1 MSNIK
6 QIPRKLTGTLFK
18 EGGKTMKQTIAVI
31 AMSLFLAITINVQA
45 DDSIY
50 SYAGMAAA
58 NTHIYKSS
66 YKTSGKGA
74 DMAMYTCSE
83 CECRDVY
90 FSVAET
96 IIDDAPGAPVRYNSG
111 YLSLNY
117 YNNCTGSSRYANGNI
132 DLSTFNISN
141 QLDSAYA
148 EGFGTIYGWASD
160 APDDTSPD
168 YITENVNIK
177 VTWIG
182 IGDLFTGRS
191 KNTQSY
197 TYPWGETD
205 RYTSYNDNSSR
216 DASAAGFLV
225 GDATNIVLVSSYAD
239 IFKATQGSREMIKYP
254 KNQSPKTQNYCLGN
268 FDGDNDVDGSDA
280 ITFRGDFGRSSI
292 KNPCPTF

>member
-1 MSNIK
+1 
-6 QIPRKLTGTLFK
+6 
-18 EGGKTMKQTIAVI
+18 
-31 AMSLFLAITINVQA
+31 
-45 DDSIY
+45 
-50 SYAGMAAA
+50 MAAA

-66 YKTSGKGA
+66 YKVSGKGA
-74 DMAMYTCSE
+74 DMEMSTWSE
-83 CECRDVY
+83 CENRNVF

-96 IIDDAPGAPVRYNSG
+96 IYDDAPGAPVRNNEG
-111 YLSLNY
+111 HLSLNY

-132 DLSTFNISN
+132 ELSTFNISN

-148 EGFGTIYGWASD
+148 EGFGMIYGWAYD
-160 APDDTSPD
+160 APGDTSPD

-191 KNTQSY
+191 RDTQSY

-205 RYTSYNDNSSR
+205 RYTYYNDNSSR

-225 GDATNIVLVSSYAD
+225 GDATNIVLVSSYAG
-239 IFKATQGSREMIKYP
+239 IFKNTNGYREMIKYP

>member
-1 MSNIK
+1 
-6 QIPRKLTGTLFK
+6 
-18 EGGKTMKQTIAVI
+18 MKQLITVI
-31 AMSLFLAITINVQA
+31 AMILFMAITINVQA

-50 SYAGMAAA
+50 SYAGMDAA

-66 YKTSGKGA
+66 YKISGKGA
-74 DMAMYTCSE
+74 DMTMYTCSG
-83 CECRDVY
+83 CDCRDVY

-96 IIDDAPGAPVRYNSG
+96 IYDDAPGAPVRYNSG

-132 DLSTFNISN
+132 ELSTFNISN

-148 EGFGTIYGWASD
+148 EGFGTIYGWAYD

-182 IGDLFTGRS
+182 IGELFTGRS
-191 KNTQSY
+191 KGTQSY
-197 TYPWGETD
+197 SYPGGTD
-205 RYTSYNDNSSR
+205 RYTYYNDNSSR
-216 DASAAGFLV
+216 EASATGFLV
-225 GDATNIVLVSSYAD
+225 GEATNIVLVSNWAD
-239 IFKATQGSREMIKYP
+239 IFKGTQGSRQIVKYP

-268 FDGDNDVDGSDA
+268 FDADNDVDGTDA
-280 ITFRGDFGRSSI
+280 LTFKSDFGRSSMR
-292 KNPCPTF
+292 NPCPTF

>member
-1 MSNIK
+1 M
-6 QIPRKLTGTLFK
+6 
-18 EGGKTMKQTIAVI
+18 TMKQTIAVI
-31 AMSLFLAITINVQA
+31 AMILFLAITINGQA

-50 SYAGMAAA
+50 TYAGMAAA

-66 YKTSGKGA
+66 YKVSGKGA

-83 CECRDVY
+83 CECRDVT
-90 FSVAET
+90 FSVAE
-96 IIDDAPGAPVRYNSG
+96 IMYDDAPGAPVRYNSG

-132 DLSTFNISN
+132 ELSTFNISN

-148 EGFGTIYGWASD
+148 EGFGMIYGWAYD

-168 YITENVNIK
+168 YFEEPVNIK

-197 TYPWGETD
+197 TYPWGETY
-205 RYTSYNDNSSR
+205 RYTYYNDNSSR
-216 DASAAGFLV
+216 DASATGFLV
-225 GDATNIVLVSSYAD
+225 SEATNIVLVSSYAD
-239 IFKATQGSREMIKYP
+239 IFKSTAGSREMMKYP

-268 FDGDNDVDGSDA
+268 FDADNDVDGSDA
-280 ITFRGDFGRSSI
+280 LTFKADFGRSSM